1 MESIAT
7 NLELQLSELE
17 MLRSMFPGE
26 GELCLDDPA
35 AEAEVN
41 QWINGEKK
49 DLKVKDGVCSS
60 KQFLFPNYYFIIVA
74 YSIPCQKASP
84 PHHLPVHG

>member
-49 DLKVKDGVCSS
+49 DLKVKDGVCSP
-60 KQFLFPNYYFIIVA
+60 KQFLFPNNFCILV
-74 YSIPCQKASP
+74 SCN
-84 PHHLPVHG
+84 V

>member
-41 QWINGEKK
+41 QWINSEKK
-49 DLKVKDGVCSS
+49 DLKVKDGFARRSNFSS
-60 KQFLFPNYYFIIVA
+60 RIIF
-74 YSIPCQKASP
+74 AS
-84 PHHLPVHG
+84 L